1 MEEDVLI
8 LLGVAFNLNLPLL
21 TAWLLDHW
29 LGDPAWLPHPV
40 VAFGKAISFCEHRLN
55 RGDSRFL
62 KGALMTVLLVAGVYF
77 VTLLLLR
84 LAALFSPGMLLT
96 VQILLI
102 FYYTGSRGAYGV
114 QGGGPFLGGRED
126 ASGTYRWA

>member
-1 MEEDVLI
+1 
-8 LLGVAFNLNLPLL
+8 
-21 TAWLLDHW
+21 
-29 LGDPAWLPHPV
+29 
-40 VAFGKAISFCEHRLN
+40 
-55 RGDSRFL
+55 
-62 KGALMTVLLVAGVYF
+62 MTVLLVAGVYF

-102 FYYTGSRGAYGV
+102 FYWLGGHYAGSRGAYGV